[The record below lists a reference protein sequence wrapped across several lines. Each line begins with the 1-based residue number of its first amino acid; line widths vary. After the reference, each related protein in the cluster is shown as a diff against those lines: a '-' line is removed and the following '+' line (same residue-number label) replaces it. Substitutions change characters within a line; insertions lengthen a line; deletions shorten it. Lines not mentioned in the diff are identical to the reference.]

1 MVLLPGKSIM
11 HSMMNRRTL
20 NRRITLL
27 TLLLMLV
34 AVAQAQDGSAQ
45 KITESAV
52 WKIPA
57 TFLAGAHKACDSGPA
72 SEFNIC
78 FITQMTKAGA
88 GDDAVNF
95 TRTLFQGNGG
105 DVGILTGFHAV
116 GPVDIG
122 WVTYPLRANTNYGL
136 LLLNGKPRIVEAED
150 LKHLDHKG
158 LEQSAQFQDLKEQFP
173 KVDVWP
179 GDRDGKTWPT
189 AQNDSDGGLQFTI
202 GYPLI
207 NGCHACAH
215 EGTAI
220 FNWNFDEKGKFKGTQ
235 FIGMTQ

>member
-1 MVLLPGKSIM
+1 MVLCTFLISGA
-11 HSMMNRRTL
+11 
-20 NRRITLL
+20 
-27 TLLLMLV
+27 V
-34 AVAQAQDGSAQ
+34 GVAQTQDGSSS
-45 KITESAV
+45 KIGESAV
-52 WKIPA
+52 WQIPPNFVA
-57 TFLAGAHKACDSGPA
+57 NAHKTCGEATPDFSR
-72 SEFNIC
+72 C
-78 FITQMTKAGA
+78 FIDQMTKAGA
-88 GDDAVNF
+88 SVGAVNF
-95 TRTLFQGNGG
+95 TRMLFNGGKG

-136 LLLNGKPRIVEAED
+136 LLLNGKPRIVNAED
-150 LKHLDHKG
+150 MKRLDHKG
-158 LEQSAQFQDLKEQFP
+158 LEQSAQFHDLTEQFP
-173 KVDVWP
+173 RVDVWP

-189 AQNDSDGGLQFTI
+189 SQTDSDGGLQFTI

-220 FNWNFDEKGKFKGTQ
+220 FSWNFDAKGKFQGTQ